1 MGFIKDAKVASLT
14 ADAQKALDA
23 GDYLFTPFLNAPAAA
38 GGISGNLRDWALMIQ
53 GIESVGWSLAHWT
66 VASDNKGR
74 AQAYPVFRRRD

>member
-1 MGFIKDAKVASLT
+1 
-14 ADAQKALDA
+14 
-23 GDYLFTPFLNAPAAA
+23 
-38 GGISGNLRDWALMIQ
+38 MIQ